1 MGIINASRIS
11 RVDMKGFA
19 LLLVIAAFAT
29 ADFVSENWQE
39 DDKINY
45 AYLKMQAN
53 EKLISTFIPDMHN
66 DFGDKS
72 APEAFLQEEAQA
84 SSKKSIPKWVE
95 NEGDLEAF
103 LQEEAMAG
111 KKIVR
116 KVTGLR

>member
-1 MGIINASRIS
+1 MG
-11 RVDMKGFA
+11 
-19 LLLVIAAFAT
+19 AAAEM
-29 ADFVSENWQE
+29 VSENWQE

-53 EKLISTFIPDMHN
+53 EKLISKFIPDMHN
-66 DFGDKS
+66 DFGDE

-103 LQEEAMAG
+103 LQEASSAEAPRLLEAA
-111 KKIVR
+111 KD
-116 KVTGLR
+116 KVANMLQEDTQ